1 MLAIFAYLADFMFD
15 KIKNP
20 NAKPA
25 NIALAFLYIVVLLSL
40 FANATSFDS
49 SCDGESAREVSKS
62 NNL

>member
-1 MLAIFAYLADFMFD
+1 MFD

-25 NIALAFLYIVVLLSL
+25 NIALAFLYIVVLLAL
-40 FANATSFDS
+40 FFNATNYDTSADVEPS
-49 SCDGESAREVSKS
+49 GEIIKT